1 MSLVMSL
8 RSRGGSGSAARAGKV
23 LTRFGAT
30 AGAMVRR
37 LDRYDAI
44 TSELGIRPTWPTT
57 ASVLARHPDLL
68 RRYAEQGVELAL
80 HGLVHGDH
88 GGLDE
93 AQQREA
99 IARAADIFDRSGLQA
114 TGFRGPYLRYNAATL
129 NVLRELGLRYHSSQ
143 AVVYPLCGEA
153 DGARQTAYALALELY
168 SARDARRIAV
178 TPRLRSGLVDIPV
191 SIPDD
196 EILIE
201 RLRLDE
207 AAQTAQWLSVL
218 EETYRRGDLFTVQLH
233 PERITE
239 LAAALQATLV
249 AARKRR
255 RAVFIATLDEIAS
268 WWQRRSRA
276 TLRVLRTGEGRYR
289 VRLDADPETTL
300 LVRGLNVPR
309 TAWSGQDATADVRD
323 FEADAPRVP
332 IVGVSRRT
340 PSEVLRFLDEEGLPH
355 EVSDASAS
363 YGAYVDVSAEDW
375 TEASVL
381 DAVDRAPGPLVRVW
395 RWPHGARSALAVTG
409 DIDALTLFDFA
420 IRSWETRS
428 YASGRGH
435 E

>member
-239 LAAALQATLV
+239 LGGAPGHLGGGSKAAARCVHSDARRDRVVV
-249 AARKRR
+249 AASKPRDPASAAHRRRPLPRAARCRSRDDPAGARAQRPAHRVVRPGRDRR
-255 RAVFIATLDEIAS
+255 RAGFRGRCAS
-268 WWQRRSRA
+268 CPNRRRLASNPVGGTAIPGRGRPA
-276 TLRVLRTGEGRYR
+276 PRSERRVG
-289 VRLDADPETTL
+289 V
-300 LVRGLNVPR
+300 VRGL
-309 TAWSGQDATADVRD
+309 
-323 FEADAPRVP
+323 
-332 IVGVSRRT
+332 RRC
-340 PSEVLRFLDEEGLPH
+340 L
-355 EVSDASAS
+355 
-363 YGAYVDVSAEDW
+363 
-375 TEASVL
+375 
-381 DAVDRAPGPLVRVW
+381 
-395 RWPHGARSALAVTG
+395 
-409 DIDALTLFDFA
+409 
-420 IRSWETRS
+420 
-428 YASGRGH
+428 GRGLDRGVRPGCR
-435 E
+435 